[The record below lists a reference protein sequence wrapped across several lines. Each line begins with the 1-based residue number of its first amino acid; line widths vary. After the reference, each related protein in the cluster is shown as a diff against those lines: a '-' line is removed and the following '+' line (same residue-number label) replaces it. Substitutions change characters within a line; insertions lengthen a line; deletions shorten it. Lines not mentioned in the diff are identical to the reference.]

1 MMTESMLLQ
10 LWERCYAA
18 SPLERTV
25 MMSSLVEPRM
35 SIEEILDLPLG
46 ARDQRLIA
54 LRRSRFGDDVVS
66 MVSCPNCQTQI
77 ELSFDLSQ
85 LAMAANTTASAPFE
99 VDWNDRP
106 LMVRCPSTRDVM
118 ALATSSSP
126 EALLLERCIISRPE
140 DGNVAPLADE
150 SLRRKLGT
158 VIEEH
163 DPLGVIEFEMQCG
176 DCGRQAMTLF
186 DIGRFLWT
194 EIDAWCQRLLSDIH
208 SIARAYG
215 WSESEILSLGAWRRQ
230 VYLNMIRH

>member
-1 MMTESMLLQ
+1 MMTEAMLLQ

-25 MMSSLVEPRM
+25 MMASLVEPRM

-46 ARDQRLIA
+46 VRDQRLIA

-66 MVSCPNCQTQI
+66 MVSCPHCKTQI

-85 LAMAANTTASAPFE
+85 LAMAANPTASLPFE
-99 VDWNDRP
+99 VEWDDRL
-106 LMVRCPSTRDVM
+106 LMVRCPSTRDVI
-118 ALATSSSP
+118 ALATSSAP
-126 EALLLERCIISRPE
+126 ETLLLERCIISCAE
-140 DGNVAPLADE
+140 QGIDASLADG
-150 SLRRKLGT
+150 SLRRRLGT

-163 DPLGVIEFEMQCG
+163 DPLGVIEFEMQCR

-208 SIARAYG
+208 SIARTYG
-215 WSESEILSLGAWRRQ
+215 WSESEILGLGAWRRQ